1 MKKLIIAEK
10 PSVAKEIAKVVG
22 ASKRGNGFLEG
33 EDALVSW
40 CVGHLVGLQNPEG
53 YDDKYK
59 FWNLEDLP
67 IFPGAFKR
75 IVFPSTKKQFQ
86 ILKKLMN
93 SKDVG
98 SVVNACDAGREG
110 ELIFR
115 LVYEEAGCKKPS
127 YRLWIS
133 SMEASAIKDAL
144 NHTQPCSAYDTLY
157 ESAKARQ
164 EADWLIGM
172 NLSRYYTKKKN
183 QKGVFFPVGRVQTPT
198 LAMIVAREDEI
209 KNFQKQKYYTV
220 ELACDGMTFSTE
232 RIDRPDEAEGV
243 LSGVGENVQVS
254 DVVEKKKTTKPDL
267 PFDLTT
273 LQRECNKYFGYSAQ
287 QTLDLTQALYEKK
300 LVTYPRTDSR
310 HLTED
315 MTESVTRDLL
325 SKINYDPGRAKVVFN
340 SAKVTDHHAII
351 PTASSLQADL
361 SSLSDSESNVYKLIL
376 NKLHASFGFP
386 LIENTTK
393 VIVNAGGAE
402 FTCSGKVVE
411 DEGFTKYLK
420 EYKKPGEATTLPSV
434 RKGDILHIQS
444 KEMKEKY
451 TSPPSKY
458 TEDTLLKAMETAG
471 SDALEEGVE
480 VERKG
485 IGTPATRASTIE
497 SLVKRS
503 LVRRDKKSLVPT
515 ESGCELVAFVDH
527 SITSAEM
534 TAEWENELY
543 KIKEGKESPAAFQE
557 KIKAFIRS
565 VVE

>member
-40 CVGHLVGLQNPEG
+40 CVGHLVGLQNPED

-59 FWNLEDLP
+59 FWNLDDLP
-67 IFPGAFKR
+67 IFPNVFKR

-93 SKDVG
+93 SKEVG

-115 LVYEEAGCKKPS
+115 LVYEEARCKKPS

-144 NHTQPCSAYDTLY
+144 NHTQPSSAYDTLY
-157 ESAKARQ
+157 DSAKARQ

-209 KNFQKQKYYTV
+209 KNFQKEKYYTV

-232 RIDRPDEAEGV
+232 RIDHPDEAEGI

>member
-67 IFPGAFKR
+67 IFPGTFKR

-144 NHTQPCSAYDTLY
+144 NHTQPSSAYNTLY

-325 SKINYDPGRAKVVFN
+325 SKNSYDPERTKVVFN

-351 PTASSLQADL
+351 PTASSLQTDL

-376 NKLHASFGFP
+376 NKLYASFGFP

-420 EYKKPGEATTLPSV
+420 EYKKSGEAVTLPPV
-434 RKGDILHIQS
+434 RKGDILHVQS